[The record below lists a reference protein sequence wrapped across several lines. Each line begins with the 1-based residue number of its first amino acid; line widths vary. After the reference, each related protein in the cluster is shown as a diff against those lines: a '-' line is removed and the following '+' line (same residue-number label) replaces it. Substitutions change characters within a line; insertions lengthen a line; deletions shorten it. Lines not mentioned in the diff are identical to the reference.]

1 MAMATKCS
9 KCQTENPDTL
19 KFCGEC
25 GTQLIPGEGPQV
37 SRTLT
42 LETKAEGLT
51 RGIVFAGRYEILE
64 ELGGGGMGKVYRVY
78 DRKLDEEVALKLIRP
93 EIAADRR
100 AIERFQNEIKI
111 ARKIT
116 HKNVCRMH
124 DLGEAEGTSF
134 ITMEYVPGEDLR
146 SVIHR
151 MKALTISTSTSI
163 ARQVAEGLSE
173 AHRLGVVHR
182 DLKPGNI
189 MIDKE
194 GNAKVMDFGIARSLL
209 GKGLTGEG
217 AIIGTPE
224 YMSPEQVEGKEA
236 DARSDIYSLGIILF
250 EMVVGCPP
258 FEGET
263 PFSIANKHK
272 TEPPPVPK
280 KIVPHIPDG
289 LNNLILR
296 CLEKDKANRYQ
307 TAEELV
313 ADISAIEQLLP
324 ATDRA
329 LTRAKTKIRASREI
343 TVKLTPKK
351 LIIPA
356 AAIVV
361 LAVAIITT
369 LTLLKPHAGVID
381 SIAILPLD
389 DLSKDT
395 SESFFVDGM
404 HDALITELSKVRS
417 LNVIGRRNVLR
428 YKEEKK
434 SVSEIARELKVAAV
448 IEGSVVRAGGRIRIT
463 LELIDGRTEKR
474 VWGPYQFDR
483 TDTDILALYSEVA
496 LKIAREINAQVSAKD
511 IENLSRSRKINPE
524 AYRLYLQ
531 ARLLASNTSDRP
543 GSVSDFLKA
552 IDLLQRSVEIDPQ
565 FAPGYAALSNV
576 IGMLGASGHIPR
588 EEAIKRARDAAQKA
602 LSLDDSLADAHD
614 ALGNFKFNYE
624 WDLPGAEKEYQ
635 RALDLG
641 PTTITASIQGY
652 LMLTGRLNEAIAI
665 LEKEFESNPLYPPY
679 VALCTTLF
687 YARRYDESIAAGKK
701 AIELNLAVNQARYN
715 LLYTLAVKRMCAE
728 AMAELKNFLS
738 SLSSEPAALSDP
750 NILEMIGYVYAQCGG
765 RKKAEEM
772 IASIKQ
778 SPNFDPAS
786 LSTIYAS
793 LGEKDL
799 AIDALERSFE
809 QRSPR
814 MLWLKVE
821 PCWDPLRDD
830 PRYVALLKK
839 VGFEK

>member
-1 MAMATKCS
+1 M
-9 KCQTENPDTL
+9 
-19 KFCGEC
+19 
-25 GTQLIPGEGPQV
+25 
-37 SRTLT
+37 
-42 LETKAEGLT
+42 
-51 RGIVFAGRYEILE
+51 VFAGRYEILE

-78 DRKLDEEVALKLIRP
+78 DRKLEEEVALKLIRP
-93 EIAADRR
+93 EIAADRK
-100 AIERFQNEIKI
+100 AIERFRNEIKI

-151 MKALTISTSTSI
+151 MKALTIGTSTSI
-163 ARQVAEGLSE
+163 ARQIAEGLSE
-173 AHRLGVVHR
+173 AHRLGIVHR

-194 GNAKVMDFGIARSLL
+194 GNAKIMDFGIARLLL

-217 AIIGTPE
+217 AVIGTPE
-224 YMSPEQVEGKEA
+224 YMSPEQVEGREA
-236 DARSDIYSLGIILF
+236 DVRSDIYSLGIILF
-250 EMVVGCPP
+250 EMIVGSPP

-272 TEPPPVPK
+272 TEPPPIPK
-280 KIVPHIPDG
+280 KILPHIPDG
-289 LNNLILR
+289 LNDLILR
-296 CLEKDKANRYQ
+296 CLEKDKASRYQ
-307 TAEELV
+307 AAEELV
-313 ADISAIEQLLP
+313 ADLEAVEQALP
-324 ATDRA
+324 PTDRA
-329 LTRAKTKIRASREI
+329 LTRAKTKIRTSREI
-343 TVKLTPKK
+343 TVKVTPRK

-361 LAVAIITT
+361 LAVAIIMA
-369 LTLLKPHAGVID
+369 LKILKPHAGVID
-381 SIAILPLD
+381 SIAILPLE
-389 DLSKDT
+389 DLSKDA
-395 SESFFVDGM
+395 SESYFVDGM

-434 SVSEIARELKVAAV
+434 SISEIARELKVAAV
-448 IEGSVVRAGGRIRIT
+448 IEGSVVRASGRIRIT

-483 TDTDILALYSEVA
+483 TDTDILALYGEVA

-511 IENLSRSRKINPE
+511 IENISRSRKINPE

-531 ARLLASNTSDRP
+531 AQSITSNTSDRP
-543 GSVSDFLKA
+543 GSLSDFLKA

-565 FAPGYAALSNV
+565 FALGYAALSSV
-576 IGMLGASGHIPR
+576 IGGLGASGNIPR
-588 EEAIKRARDAAQKA
+588 EEAIKRAQDAAQKA

-614 ALGNFKFNYE
+614 ALGNLKFNYE
-624 WDLPGAEKEYQ
+624 WDLAGAEKEYQ

-641 PTTITASIQGY
+641 PTATTPSIQGY
-652 LMLTGRLNEAIAI
+652 LTLTGRADEAVAI

-679 VALCTTLF
+679 VALCFTLF

-701 AIELNLAVNQARYN
+701 AIELNLAVMQARYS
-715 LLYTLAVKRMCAE
+715 LLFPLALKGMCAE

-738 SLSSEPAALSDP
+738 SLSSEPAALSNP
-750 NILEMIGYVYAQCGG
+750 NVLEMMGYVYAQCGD

-778 SPNFDPAS
+778 SPDFDPAL
-786 LSTIYAS
+786 LSMIYAS
-793 LGEKDL
+793 LGENEL